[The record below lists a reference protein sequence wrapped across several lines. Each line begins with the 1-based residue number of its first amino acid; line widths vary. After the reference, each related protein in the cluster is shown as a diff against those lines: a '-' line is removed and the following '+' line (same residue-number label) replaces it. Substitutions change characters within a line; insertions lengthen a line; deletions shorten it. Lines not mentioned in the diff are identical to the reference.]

1 MNIAERLITAA
12 KRTPTKNAIIDTRT
26 KQSITFAELDDKIAR
41 ICQGLLDRGFKPG
54 QRTLLFVKPSL
65 DFHALVFSLF
75 RLGIIPVLIDPG
87 MGRKN
92 LLAAIEHTKPEA
104 MIAESVVHWISYFF
118 KKPFA
123 SIKFRLKSSQVKSLL
138 KSEKANKVAL
148 IDPQSTAAILF
159 TSGGTGKPKGVVYT
173 QDIFEQQTIRLQ
185 KMFELTS
192 GDVDLPGFPL
202 FSLFTLAMGMTTLIP
217 DMDPTKPG
225 QCDPAKLIKNIQDY
239 QATFVA
245 GSPAIW
251 SRVSDYANEHKIQL
265 PSIKQVVMF
274 GAPVKGELHQ
284 ALLNVIPNGNTFAP
298 YGATE
303 ALPLCLLDG
312 KTILQYHHQLTLE
325 GAGTCVGPA
334 IDQVDIAIIKITDEI
349 IETLNP
355 DVLITNNTIGEIIV
369 RGATVTKL
377 YDNMPEA
384 TAKAK
389 IADPAGGFWH
399 RMGDLGYLDATGNLW
414 FCGRKAH
421 RVYVDDKLLTPIPIE
436 AIANQHPA
444 IKRSALIGAKNKP
457 PGIVVE
463 IKEGLK
469 RNEELKDEILS
480 FLKKNAK
487 TSDIEQVFFS
497 RRFPVDVRHNI
508 KIDRQ
513 KLSRRYL

>member
-148 IDPQSTAAILF
+148 VDPQSTAAILF

-185 KMFELTS
+185 KMFELTNN
-192 GDVDLPGFPL
+192 DVDLPGFPL

-251 SRVSDYANEHKIQL
+251 SRVADYANEHKIQL

-274 GAPVKGELHQ
+274 GAPVRSELHQ
-284 ALLNVIPNGNTFAP
+284 SLLNIIPKGNTYAP

-303 ALPLCLLDG
+303 ALPLCLSDG
-312 KTILQYHHQLTLE
+312 KWLLANTKDFTNI
-325 GAGTCVGPA
+325 GAGTCVGRA
-334 IDQVDIAIIKITDEI
+334 IENVQIKIIKITNDAI
-349 IETLNP
+349 
-355 DVLITNNTIGEIIV
+355 DVLEDDHVLPTDHIGEIIV
-369 RGATVTKL
+369 RGDTVTKT
-377 YDNMPEA
+377 YDQMPEA
-384 TAKAK
+384 TLKAK
-389 IADPAGGFWH
+389 IKNSDGGLWH
-399 RMGDLGYLDATGNLW
+399 RMGDVGYIDNSGLLW

-421 RVYVDDKLLTPIPIE
+421 IVYFNEQLFTPIQVE
-436 AIANQHPA
+436 AVFNQHPVV
-444 IKRSALIGAKNKP
+444 KRSALIGINHKSLAIVIETKD
-457 PGIVVE
+457 GI
-463 IKEGLK
+463 K
-469 RNEELKDEILS
+469 RDDELKKSLLN
-480 FLKKNAK
+480 FAK
-487 TSDIEQVFFS
+487 DSVHTRSVQKVFFS
-497 RRFPVDVRHNI
+497 RQFPVDVRHNI